1 MTQHADQLLAAFA
14 HFFPGAATI
23 GSYIDG
29 ELVAGQGDTI
39 QLYDAATGEATLAYR
54 DAGAAV
60 IDHAAESARRAQREW
75 WALTHAAR
83 GRVMQE
89 VARAIRAEADAIA

>member
-39 QLYDAATGEATLAYR
+39 QLDDAATGEATLAYR

-60 IDHAAESARRAQREW
+60 RGAGGTAA
-75 WALTHAAR
+75 
-83 GRVMQE
+83 GRSGGLSVTPQDD
-89 VARAIRAEADAIA
+89 R

>member
-39 QLYDAATGEATLAYR
+39 QLDDAATGEATLAYR

-60 IDHAAESARRAQREW
+60 VYHAAESARRACSAMRSSS
-75 WALTHAAR
+75 AR
-83 GRVMQE
+83 SRWPVGSRS
-89 VARAIRAEADAIA
+89 AWPT